1 MLSKTWLPVLSSL
14 LPLLASAQNL
24 TATAF
29 PLNTVEIP
37 VTADPVLYFTFQN
50 DTNTTQEAATRRV
63 SYFVYDG
70 QAIIDGDVRFGTE
83 EEIIQ
88 AAVDPLTKRSA
99 TTGHSRRALSQSTPN
114 RWPGGRIEYRYESEL
129 TRASR
134 HVNFEA
140 AIKRWADTLPFLQFI
155 EISPPADVPW
165 SPSGP
170 RTIRAIEG
178 TVSWSDIGGSG
189 GEIRLGDH
197 GLDSI
202 GVYTHEIGHT
212 LGLYHEHKRPDRDDY
227 VEVVC
232 GNMWQPSDCATGSGW
247 AAQFSKEQ
255 PEWVNWAGQ
264 YDVNSVMHY
273 DPWAFSNGLGPVLKS
288 KTATELCSRCRESPT
303 KTDAQRVCEIYW
315 EDCHSVCGDGI
326 LSSGYEEC
334 DDGNNLN
341 GDSCSSDCKKG
352 PGSLCG
358 NGVVDPGEEC
368 DHGPSGSWTC
378 DVTCKEIAYPYCG
391 DGKVNQISEECD
403 DGPNGSATCT
413 PLCKTITTPPPTN
426 GTCFDFCDPLPPV
439 PDRNMCD
446 ITTSC
451 TTIDWPGARSYGE
464 HYCACRA
471 GYRANGVD
479 VADTKQQ
486 YRMPWPGQV
495 RVFVKPGLVCDTP
508 CTEHWCAEVPEK
520 AECF

>member
-1 MLSKTWLPVLSSL
+1 MAQHRLQLPKIYEASTRHPMERPEGYIRSEVPPSFAISTSNHLTLAIAKSSHSFQARHHGIQD
-14 LPLLASAQNL
+14 LASR
-24 TATAF
+24 AF
-29 PLNTVEIP
+29 LFPPPPRVSPEPHRNRLP
-37 VTADPVLYFTFQN
+37 PQHSRDPRDKN
-50 DTNTTQEAATRRV
+50 DTNTTQETTSRRV

-70 QAIIDGDVRFGTE
+70 QAIIDSDVRFGTE
-83 EEIIQ
+83 EEILQ

-99 TTGHSRRALSQSTPN
+99 STKHSKRALSQSTPN
-114 RWPGGRIEYRYESEL
+114 RWPGGRIEYRCESEL

-134 HVNFEA
+134 HVDFEV
-140 AIKRWADTLPFLQFI
+140 AIKRWADTLPFLQFV
-155 EISPPADVPW
+155 EVSPPADVPW

-178 TVSWSDIGGSG
+178 TVSWSDIGGAG

-232 GNMWQPSDCATGSGW
+232 ENMWQPSDCATGSGW

-255 PEWVNWAGQ
+255 PEWVNWAGK

-288 KTATELCSRCRESPT
+288 KTVTELCSRCRESPT

-326 LSSGYEEC
+326 LSPQYKEC

-341 GDSCSSDCKKG
+341 GDSCSTARRTQ
-352 PGSLCG
+352 
-358 NGVVDPGEEC
+358 
-368 DHGPSGSWTC
+368 GPS
-378 DVTCKEIAYPYCG
+378 A
-391 DGKVNQISEECD
+391 
-403 DGPNGSATCT
+403 ATVLST
-413 PLCKTITTPPPTN
+413 PVK
-426 GTCFDFCDPLPPV
+426 
-439 PDRNMCD
+439 
-446 ITTSC
+446 S
-451 TTIDWPGARSYGE
+451 TTIARQAARHAISHVERLYIRTTAIG
-464 HYCACRA
+464 R
-471 GYRANGVD
+471 
-479 VADTKQQ
+479 
-486 YRMPWPGQV
+486 
-495 RVFVKPGLVCDTP
+495 
-508 CTEHWCAEVPEK
+508 
-520 AECF
+520 